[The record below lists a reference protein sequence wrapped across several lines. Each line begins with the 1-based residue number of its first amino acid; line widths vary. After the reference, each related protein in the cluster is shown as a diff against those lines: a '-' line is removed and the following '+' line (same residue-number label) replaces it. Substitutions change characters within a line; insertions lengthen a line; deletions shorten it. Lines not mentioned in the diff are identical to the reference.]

1 MRFHNNIT
9 DTTIREEN
17 ETYNK
22 IWIKKNSLN
31 FFDSVSLNEFKT
43 KSPSRTDSSPMMVVW
58 LKNIDRLID
67 LKPKSY
73 NLKNF
78 SLIDIGCGTGISTL
92 YLREKYIFKSY
103 LGIDFEKSFIKKAR
117 FNSKRMSFDD
127 VHYIESDAAKLFLDN
142 TQNFLFLFNPFGL
155 RTMGKFLDNNLRNLK
170 ENNSIIGYVNDLHID
185 YFENFDAKIIRNNYY
200 NISLI
205 LF

>member
-1 MRFHNNIT
+1 MRFHNNIV
-9 DTTIREEN
+9 DTTIRKEN

-31 FFDSVSLNEFKT
+31 FSDSVSVNEFKT

-58 LKNIDRLID
+58 LKNIDKLID
-67 LKPKSY
+67 LKPEGY
-73 NLKNF
+73 NLRNF

-92 YLREKYIFKSY
+92 YMRKKYIFKSY
-103 LGIDFEKSFIKKAR
+103 SGIDFEKRFIDQAKINSTKMSVDDVRFIK
-117 FNSKRMSFDD
+117 SD
-127 VHYIESDAAKLFLDN
+127 VANLFLEDKP
-142 TQNFLFLFNPFGL
+142 NFLFLFNPFGL
-155 RTMGKFLDNNLRNLK
+155 KTMNQFLNNNLKNLK
-170 ENNSIIGYVNDLHID
+170 DNNSIIGYVNDIHID
-185 YFENFDAKIIRNNYY
+185 YFGEYDTTIIRNDYY